1 MEVISYKKRVRK
13 MFLSFSFNAFFN
25 FLFVFFSFFFL
36 RSKDFGYLT
45 GLFIF
50 ESLLTFFDLTVYNYV
65 IKNLSSLKKYH
76 EKQELIS
83 YFLKKLIIFSVLFL
97 FFNLI
102 FVKVFYWDKILINEI
117 STFYKVNLSIFLSL
131 IISLVVIFRILINY
145 LRAIFIGCFK
155 QESFSRIQIL
165 SAIIKIVILCLFVN
179 NSKSIESVLFA
190 YLFGLIIEF
199 LIYLIFC
206 NKIIK
211 FTFNFKK
218 IHPKFP
224 NYLILFAIT
233 TIIIFN
239 LDKIFL
245 SYHSNLSELGKY
257 NFFRVMLSSFFILS
271 ISYYFNLFPD
281 ISRLNSIKKIIKN
294 KIYINFKSLNI
305 ILIFLLMNIV
315 LFAENFLIDFKIN
328 NFLDI
333 GNISVFKILAIA
345 MYFNIIGIILY
356 SFQIG
361 VFFFKIPALINCFL
375 ILISLLL
382 FKIFYSTDDSTNV
395 AIIYLFLNIF
405 WFFTNLFFLNRSF
418 KKIFSKDLIIFFI
431 KNFSLKSIIFIS
443 LLLLLYFTLYS
454 LSKFLFY
461 LCIISLFLYCIKLSQ
476 QILNKYV

>member
-1 MEVISYKKRVRK
+1 ML
-13 MFLSFSFNAFFN
+13 FLIFY
-25 FLFVFFSFFFL
+25 LFFSPFFFL

-50 ESLLTFFDLTVYNYV
+50 ESLLTFFDLTVYNYL

-76 EKQELIS
+76 KKQELIS

-102 FVKVFYWDKILINEI
+102 FVKIFYFDKILINEI

-155 QESFSRIQIL
+155 QELFSRIQIL
-165 SAIIKIVILCLFVN
+165 SAIIKIIILCLFVN
-179 NSKSIESVLFA
+179 NSKSIESLLFA

-199 LIYLIFC
+199 LIYSIFC

-239 LDKIFL
+239 VDKIFL

-271 ISYYFNLFPD
+271 ISYYFNLFLCFIRID
-281 ISRLNSIKKIIKN
+281 KI
-294 KIYINFKSLNI
+294 
-305 ILIFLLMNIV
+305 
-315 LFAENFLIDFKIN
+315 
-328 NFLDI
+328 
-333 GNISVFKILAIA
+333 
-345 MYFNIIGIILY
+345 
-356 SFQIG
+356 
-361 VFFFKIPALINCFL
+361 
-375 ILISLLL
+375 
-382 FKIFYSTDDSTNV
+382 
-395 AIIYLFLNIF
+395 
-405 WFFTNLFFLNRSF
+405 
-418 KKIFSKDLIIFFI
+418 
-431 KNFSLKSIIFIS
+431 
-443 LLLLLYFTLYS
+443 
-454 LSKFLFY
+454 
-461 LCIISLFLYCIKLSQ
+461 
-476 QILNKYV
+476 